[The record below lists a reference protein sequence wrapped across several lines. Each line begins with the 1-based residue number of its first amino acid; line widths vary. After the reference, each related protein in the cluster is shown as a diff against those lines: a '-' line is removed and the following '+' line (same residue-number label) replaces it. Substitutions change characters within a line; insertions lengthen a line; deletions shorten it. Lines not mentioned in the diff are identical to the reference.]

1 MTEQRFEGEPEEP
14 GDPLDKQDEGETDD
28 DGPAEGEP
36 WAKTSAGDDSD

>member
-14 GDPLDKQDEGETDD
+14 GDPLDKQNEDETDD
-28 DGPAEGEP
+28 GGPSDGEP